1 MSLIP
6 CLHSS
11 DVLSKLFCFYF
22 CLLLSSSAF
31 NPLSFISLLTHYI
44 HVSHSMLAQFRR
56 FIKTLLSL
64 FLSVVD
70 ILSFQSTIIHIFINT
85 LYPCLSFHACTAQT
99 FYQNSSVSISVCC

>member
-6 CLHSS
+6 CLYSS

-22 CLLLSSSAF
+22 CLSLTSSAL

-44 HVSHSMLAQFRR
+44 HVSRSMLAQLKR
-56 FIKTLLSL
+56 FVKTLLFL

-70 ILSFQSTIIHIFINT
+70 ILCFQSTIIHIFINT

-99 FYQNSSVSISVCC
+99 FYRNSSVSISVY